1 MFVCP
6 HVGPMSTNS
15 MSFPG
20 QRFLLIFSPSMIEP
34 GTSSLGAEKEE
45 PFLTRGDSLFLSSSF
60 HEKKDLQ
67 SCQRETDLG
76 IPWTHQSLFQQ
87 ISSFLNLSLVKQCLT
102 LGQPSRLGASGPGGL
117 AVNLPDGLPG
127 LPSVHCQRAQLSVHQ
142 DFHLLISRHTRDRLT
157 ASHAQAPRCLPLA
170 TVVLPGPYW
179 ILAWWQPGT
188 LPCWVAS
195 FPCRTTSF
203 LVFVVFTSMW
213 HDCTRHKNTPSQ
225 QGRDPVLAVED
236 SSEAS
241 HVPSG
246 WMYAIQLRNHHSLG
260 CECPA

>member
-1 MFVCP
+1 MCP
-6 HVGPMSTNS
+6 HVRPMSTKS

-20 QRFLLIFSPSMIEP
+20 QRFLLIFSPSVIEP
-34 GTSSLGAEKEE
+34 GTSSLDAEKEE
-45 PFLTRGDSLFLSSSF
+45 PFLTRGDSLFLSSSS
-60 HEKKDLQ
+60 HEKKICNLACGKQ
-67 SCQRETDLG
+67 ILE
-76 IPWTHQSLFQQ
+76 IPRTHQSLFQQ

-117 AVNLPDGLPG
+117 AVNLPDGLPDF
-127 LPSVHCQRAQLSVHQ
+127 PSVHCQRAQVSVHQ

-157 ASHAQAPRCLPLA
+157 ASHAQARRCLPLA

-203 LVFVVFTSMW
+203 LVFLVVTPMW
-213 HDCTRHKNTPSQ
+213 YDCTRHKKTPSH
-225 QGRDPVLAVED
+225 QGRDLVLAVED

-246 WMYAIQLRNHHSLG
+246 WMYAIQLRNYRSLG
-260 CECPA
+260 CGCSA